1 MQNQQDNRVGH
12 SLMRAFEGEKPFV
25 ADMPEG
31 ASDDAPEDFTQK
43 HRRQIALLRERN
55 SQMRDH
61 VRTQTGRDLSLQQE
75 ERRLLRYLC
84 DQPRSFNRKMIY
96 LVQST
101 FVTPSALQLGLL
113 VLGANKS
120 DARLDREQALDE
132 RDALYDQAEKEAMNL
147 RHRFQQADDD
157 GAVRSMMAKVRDPL
171 WDNLKTMASVYDP
184 KFFTDFNGAMLDLVH
199 DLKQAE
205 TILAEKQQQV
215 APQPFK
221 YKP

>member
-1 MQNQQDNRVGH
+1 MHQQQDNRVGH
-12 SLMRAFEGEKPFV
+12 SLMRAFEGEKPFAV
-25 ADMPEG
+25 DMP
-31 ASDDAPEDFTQK
+31 DDFTQK
-43 HRRQIALLRERN
+43 HQRQIALLRERN

-84 DQPRSFNRKMIY
+84 DQPRVFNRKMIY
-96 LVQST
+96 LVQSI

-132 RDALYDQAEKEAMNL
+132 RDALYDQAEKEAMTL
-147 RHRFQQADDD
+147 RHTFQQADDD
-157 GAVRSMMAKVRDPL
+157 GAVRAMMAKVRDPL

-184 KFFTDFNGAMLDLVH
+184 KFFADFNGAMLDLVH

-215 APQPFK
+215 TPLSSQ